1 MSELSSATKE
11 TFDQKAAV
19 AIIELALE
27 IRKNVAGIY
36 HGNNAEM
43 QIHGYVCSK
52 LDECSDLLLGR
63 KKLTPTSDPEA
74 PVNDPSEEK
83 ADA

>member
-1 MSELSSATKE
+1 MSELSSASKE
-11 TFDQKAAV
+11 TFDEKAAV
-19 AIIELALE
+19 AIIELALD
-27 IRKNVAGIY
+27 IRKHVAGIY

-63 KKLTPTSDPEA
+63 KVLGPPADNGTDHAEK
-74 PVNDPSEEK
+74 EEK
-83 ADA
+83 TDA